1 MATTPLVM
9 TTGQQEA
16 PAPTDQRGD
25 LTQSEAERLAELES
39 AIERGKKTF
48 IEVGNALAEIRDR
61 RLYRRDWPTFE
72 AYCIF
77 HWGWSRQRSY
87 QLIEAAAVVKLLP
100 DALSTIVD
108 AESQARELAKVAAED
123 RENVMREVIRRG
135 SVTASAIQK
144 VARELKGKVER
155 PAPDHAAMHPKLLGG
170 TEAVIRDYWLK
181 ATPEKRGRLIL
192 ALINT
197 YGGGNPHIGGEDKGQ
212 VKVPDK
218 HAFKADVKWWLQ
230 QHVTD

>member
-1 MATTPLVM
+1 MATTPHVK
-9 TTGQQEA
+9 TTGKQEA
-16 PAPTDQRGD
+16 PAPTEQRGA

-39 AIERGKKTF
+39 AIERGKMTF
-48 IEVGNALAEIRDR
+48 IEVGNALAEIRNR

-72 AYCIF
+72 AYCVF

-100 DALSTIVD
+100 DAMSTIVD
-108 AESQARELAKVAAED
+108 AESQARELAKVAEED
-123 RENVMREVIRRG
+123 REKVMQEVIRRG
-135 SVTASAIQK
+135 SVTAKAIQK
-144 VARELKGKVER
+144 VARELKGKVEQ
-155 PAPDHAAMHPKLLGG
+155 PAPDPAAMHPKLLGG
-170 TEAVIRDYWLK
+170 TEAIIRDYWLK
-181 ATPEKRGRLIL
+181 ATPEKRGQLIL

-197 YGGGNPHIGGEDKGQ
+197 YGGGSPHVGEKSKCQ

-218 HAFKADVKWWLQ
+218 RAFRADLKWWLK